1 VTVRE
6 PRKDRADDEGKGCFV
21 EGSSSHSSCRWI
33 VACCLAAARSG
44 PSVLSLAG
52 SDLEYRLRRV
62 RACVETT
69 GSTKSWRTIRRHCT
83 LTSLLLPAGP
93 AAAGAASRHS
103 PGRGG
108 GACVEQFSH
117 CGIQYRDACTYISTY
132 ICMCICVPC
141 ALKWEGGLH

>member
-1 VTVRE
+1 MTVRE

-21 EGSSSHSSCRWI
+21 GGSSSHSSCCWI

-62 RACVETT
+62 RACVETS
-69 GSTKSWRTIRRHCT
+69 GSIKSRRAIRRHCT

-108 GACVEQFSH
+108 DGCAEQLEYQGNHVH
-117 CGIQYRDACTYISTY
+117 CHPGRVCSGHPWHAVRRC
-132 ICMCICVPC
+132 CINGD
-141 ALKWEGGLH
+141 L